1 MIVKFVIVE
10 SETPPESPS
19 TGEWINK
26 LVYLTKEQTV
36 DTLNL
41 DES

>member
-1 MIVKFVIVE
+1 MIVK

-19 TGEWINK
+19 TDEWINK
-26 LVYLTKEQTV
+26 LVHLTKEQTV
-36 DTLNL
+36 DILNL